1 MDNTTRTFLFLFDTE
16 ERRRR
21 VVLFLITSRDVFA
34 FSQQLRSYCDEL
46 ILDYLEPVG
55 ELSRRSLAGS
65 FHDADYLEI
74 ALDIWC
80 EAHGISRDKALSQRA
95 AA

>member
-1 MDNTTRTFLFLFDTE
+1 MDNTTRTSLFLFDTE
-16 ERRRR
+16 EQRRR
-21 VVLFLITSRDVFA
+21 VVLFLITSKDVFA
-34 FSQQLRSYCDEL
+34 FSHQLRSYCEKL
-46 ILDYLEPVG
+46 ASDYLESVG
-55 ELSRRSLAGS
+55 DLSGHLRAES
-65 FHDADYLEI
+65 FRDADYLEI